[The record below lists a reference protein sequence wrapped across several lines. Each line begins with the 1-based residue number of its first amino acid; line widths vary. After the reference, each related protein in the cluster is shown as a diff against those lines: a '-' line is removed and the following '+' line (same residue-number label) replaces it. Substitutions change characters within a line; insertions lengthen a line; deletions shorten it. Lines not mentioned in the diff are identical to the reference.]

1 MSYHLT
7 RYSAKSCIPAELLF
21 GQRLRTAS
29 DVIKANLANKMES
42 SQNNM
47 INKGKNRRML
57 ELKIGKEVFIH
68 NFSF

>member
-7 RYSAKSCIPAELLF
+7 RYSGKRCTPAELLF

-57 ELKIGKEVFIH
+57 ELQIGKEVFIH